1 LPDETGEAQK
11 ASPFLHQSYLIK
23 GNLKWLLLL
32 PLLVALP
39 LVAPLVPCLML
50 LIRLSTS
57 LLLQLPKVLPW
68 LLLTL
73 NAGFEVI
80 TVAGGE
86 SSDNAW
92 DLGVTGVDADVFVD
106 GFDGDA
112 AAAGAYA
119 QNAAAF
125 QPVVIGTADTID
137 LLIQAATTAP
147 TSGSLRVWAVL
158 VSVDGRPTTD
168 AVDRDQLA

>member
-1 LPDETGEAQK
+1 MATITTLAGSAGAGRTAGSVP
-11 ASPFLHQSYLIK
+11 YLVDMQMDFAAAATAK
-23 GNLKWLLLL
+23 GS
-32 PLLVALP
+32 AL
-39 LVAPLVPCLML
+39 AAADIIECINVPANT
-50 LIRLSTS
+50 LI
-57 LLLQLPKVLPW
+57 
-68 LLLTL
+68 L

-125 QPVVIGTADTID
+125 QPVVIATADTID

-147 TSGSLRVWAVL
+147 TSGVLRVWAVL
-158 VSVDGRPTTD
+158 MDIDGRPIAD
-168 AVDRDQLA
+168 SVDRDTLA

>member
-1 LPDETGEAQK
+1 MATVTTLAGGATAGRTAAPVPYVVDKVIDFAAAATA
-11 ASPFLHQSYLIK
+11 K
-23 GNLKWLLLL
+23 GS
-32 PLLVALP
+32 ALAAAD
-39 LVAPLVPCLML
+39 VIECISVPANTV
-50 LIRLSTS
+50 I
-57 LLLQLPKVLPW
+57 
-68 LLLTL
+68 L

-86 SSDNAW
+86 SSDTTY

-137 LLIQAATTAP
+137 LVIATATTAP

-158 VSVDGRPTTD
+158 VSVDGRPATTE
-168 AVDRDQLA
+168 VDRDQLA